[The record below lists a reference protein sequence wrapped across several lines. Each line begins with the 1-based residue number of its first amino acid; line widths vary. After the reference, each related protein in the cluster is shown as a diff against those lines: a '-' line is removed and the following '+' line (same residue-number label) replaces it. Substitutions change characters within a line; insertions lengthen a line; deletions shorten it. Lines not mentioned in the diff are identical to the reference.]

1 MTETNNTI
9 TTTVATTKKAWSD
22 ARRAAFEA
30 KKKINVVAK
39 SEVEDHPAVYNDGD
53 DGDDKSTI
61 STIADENE
69 KEDDDE
75 EEEEECCECCGKFD
89 ADGIGNSTGFNG
101 VKMRV
106 CDNCDTDGS
115 DYNGW
120 GGEFED
126 EKEEEAVCGD
136 CDKVLVDEHYNEFR
150 GALVCDDCYAHKD
163 YDDVRVNDEA
173 EAEVVE
179 DPAPAEMLLPTLE
192 DDPVVLRTLVT
203 TLQAEVVR
211 LTAFNQD
218 LQRRMQG
225 VRKQP
230 KAKAEK
236 AEKANKESKRKVN
249 RPKRP
254 DDYAQQ
260 YIPAGRVL
268 KWTHGTRNAWAE
280 ATYIG
285 AGKFRARYSFNDE
298 VDEGLSLHA
307 VGAVMSKHLSIRGVN
322 AWSTFKNLD
331 GTSVANLD
339 LQAA

>member
-53 DGDDKSTI
+53 DDDDKSTI

-75 EEEEECCECCGKFD
+75 EEEEE
-89 ADGIGNSTGFNG
+89 
-101 VKMRV
+101 V
-106 CDNCDTDGS
+106 
-115 DYNGW
+115 
-120 GGEFED
+120 
-126 EKEEEAVCGD
+126 VCGD
-136 CDKVLVDEHYNEFR
+136 CNKVLVDEHYNEFR

-260 YIPAGRVL
+260 YIPAGRIL